1 MKKFFIITFLLTV
14 QWELF
19 AQNVG
24 IGTITPAA
32 KLDVTK
38 PPGTVPTA
46 IFRGSVNASYFN
58 LGTNEDILLR
68 GGKFASNILLTDQP
82 GVGNVGIGTNN
93 PIFPLSFPGVPGD
106 KISLWNDGT
115 TTHYGFGIQ
124 AGLFQMFAK
133 NPVDD
138 IAFGYGGS
146 GNFTETMR
154 VKGNGNIGIG
164 TNAPITRLDI
174 ASPGNWDLINT
185 EGDIRLGNS
194 SYRLKMGIALGGNG
208 IGTAG
213 IMQQGG
219 VNLLNIGSNGKY
231 QLQINGAD
239 NSVNINNAALR
250 VNGNTG
256 SDGQLLVSGGA
267 SVPTW
272 QSISSLLK
280 TYYLYNSHAPLLIT
294 TTTATELPNGI
305 ITLTFDRPTRL
316 IVCATFRMINDCP
329 LIGGCEGRAWFNM
342 YTDGVAQTYATVSL
356 SPAGGGYNNG
366 SINNYFQDVGPG
378 THIIKFYAQKASGD
392 SGVNYW
398 ATVQYATIIAL
409 PL

>member
-1 MKKFFIITFLLTV
+1 MQLIWAKYWDWYKH
-14 QWELF
+14 
-19 AQNVG
+19 
-24 IGTITPAA
+24 PAA

-38 PPGTVPTA
+38 PAGTVPTA
-46 IFRGSVNASYFN
+46 IIRGSVNASYFN

-68 GGKFASNILLTDQP
+68 GGKFSSNILLTDQP

-93 PIFPLSFPGVPGD
+93 PIFPLTFPGVPGD

-164 TNAPITRLDI
+164 TNAPVTRLDI

-185 EGDIRLGNS
+185 EGDLRLGNS

-219 VNLLNIGSNGKY
+219 INLLNIGSNGKY

-239 NSVNINNAALR
+239 NSVNINNAALK

-256 SDGQLLVSGGA
+256 QMGQVLTSTGNSAPSWQTVS
-267 SVPTW
+267 
-272 QSISSLLK
+272 SIK
-280 TYYLYNSHAPLLIT
+280 TFKVYNTAFNEVNV
-294 TTTATELPNGI
+294 TATSRYELPNGTLI
-305 ITLTFDRPTRL
+305 INVDQPCRL
-316 IVCATFRMINDCP
+316 VITGMFSMVNSCP
-329 LIGGCEGRAWFNM
+329 LIGGCEGRAWFSVE
-342 YTDGVAQTYATVSL
+342 TDGYNAGVSTL
-356 SPAGGGYNNG
+356 YLNCTGSGRTGGAITNF
-366 SINNYFQDVGPG
+366 FQDVAPG
-378 THIIKFYAQKASGD
+378 AHTIKFYVQKPTGGVDFTAQLE
-392 SGVNYW
+392 
-398 ATVQYATIIAL
+398 YATIIAL